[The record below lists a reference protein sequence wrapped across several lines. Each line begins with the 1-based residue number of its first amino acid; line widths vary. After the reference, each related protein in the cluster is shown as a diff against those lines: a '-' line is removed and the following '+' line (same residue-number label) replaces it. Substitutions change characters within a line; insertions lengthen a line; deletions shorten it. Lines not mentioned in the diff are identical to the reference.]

1 MSIRVRV
8 EEWLLEV
15 LERRRRRG
23 SFVVDMEIERGEER
37 RLDRLGLTEDHIKA
51 DEPDWKPPPPALAD
65 PWRPQ
70 STLPPYR

>member
-1 MSIRVRV
+1 VSIRVRV

-23 SFVVDMEIERGEER
+23 SFVVDMDIERGEER
-37 RLDRLGLTEDHIKA
+37 RLDRLGLTEDDIKA